1 MCKDAALTYLN
12 ELGYNVVRF
21 PRAEILPLDVI
32 GRQRGSLA
40 RLGRL
45 EQLVLPGGP
54 PPPPVRSGI
63 RAANLES
70 QRSSR
75 LGAEA
80 AVTVLGS
87 YLRALGGEAKVSAS
101 FRRVKSLQLVFT
113 DVLIDV
119 AAPAEMG
126 AFLGRSLLDAANLVW
141 QPYLAGEGELFV
153 ITEVLKSR
161 RLTVDVEAGREA
173 GLALDASALQAAV
186 GGKVGVS
193 GSASSSSLISFDGS
207 EPLTFGFKCVQLRIE
222 EGKLAL
228 VNATPSAALAFSAS
242 ALPDPAAAQAAL
254 EAGEDAAPILLGE
267 GLLKV
272 QVRPTRS
279 APPESEGDPAP
290 LPEEDSPWSSEQE
303 SAAMLYVRLQDS
315 ALVPRAAQGCR
326 VQGPAR
332 RPTIDLS
339 LRSDEDGVL
348 LLDGC
353 PPGVYQI
360 TCEGLRFEIHTVRAS
375 DLLPDGEPVRLIV
388 CQAQ

>member
-21 PRAEILPLDVI
+21 PRAEILPLDVL
-32 GRQRGSLA
+32 GRQHGTLT

-54 PPPPVRSGI
+54 PPPSVRSGI
-63 RAANLES
+63 RAADLEAR
-70 QRSSR
+70 RSSR

-80 AVTVLGS
+80 AVTVLGP
-87 YLRALGGEAKVSAS
+87 YLKALGGEAKASAS

-113 DVLIDV
+113 DVRIDL

-126 AFLGRSLLDAANLVW
+126 SFLGRSLLDAANLVW

-153 ITEVLKSR
+153 ITEILKSR
-161 RLTVDVEAGREA
+161 HLTVDVKSGHEGSV
-173 GLALDASALQAAV
+173 GIDAAALQAAV

-193 GSASSSSLISFDGS
+193 GSASTSSLIRFDGS

-228 VNATPSAALAFSAS
+228 VNAAPSAALAFSAS
-242 ALPDPAAAQAAL
+242 A
-254 EAGEDAAPILLGE
+254 AGPVVTAELAEEEDVAPVLLGE

-272 QVRPTRS
+272 RARPVDLG
-279 APPESEGDPAP
+279 PPQPAGDPAP
-290 LPEEDSPWSSEQE
+290 LPEEDSPWSPQAE
-303 SAAMLYVRLQDS
+303 SGVMLYVRLCDS
-315 ALVPRAAQGCR
+315 ALAPRAATACR
-326 VQGPAR
+326 IEGPR
-332 RPTIDLS
+332 ERPEIDLS
-339 LRSDEDGVL
+339 LRSDADGVL

-353 PPGVYQI
+353 PPGVYEL
-360 TCEGLRFEIHTVRAS
+360 TCEGPRFEIRTIRAS
-375 DLLPDGEPVRLIV
+375 DLLPDGEPSRLIV
-388 CQAQ
+388 CQAE